1 MNMMIKTLK
10 NLKKLIGEEYNYN
23 DVVCAFEDNTE
34 DIIVNDNTCTSI
46 HFDGHG
52 ECKLILAYEN
62 TQNSIEFEIYVDN
75 NGIIVEVV

>member
-23 DVVCAFEDNTE
+23 DVVCAFEDTE
-34 DIIVNDNTCTSI
+34 DIIVNDSTCTSV

-62 TQNSIEFEIYVDN
+62 TEDSIEFEIYVDN
-75 NGIIVEVV
+75 NGVIVEVV

>member
-1 MNMMIKTLK
+1 MNMVKTLK
-10 NLKKLIGEEYNYN
+10 NLKELIGEEYNYN
-23 DVVCAFEDNTE
+23 DIVCAFEDNTE

-46 HFDGHG
+46 HFDGNG

-75 NGIIVEVV
+75 NGVIVEVV

>member
-34 DIIVNDNTCTSI
+34 DIIVNDNTCTTMN
-46 HFDGHG
+46 FDEYGK
-52 ECKLILAYEN
+52 CDLILAYEN

>member
-10 NLKKLIGEEYNYN
+10 NLKKLIGKEYNYN
-23 DVVCAFEDNTE
+23 DVVCAFEDTE
-34 DIIVNDNTCTSI
+34 DIIVNYNTCTSI

>member
-10 NLKKLIGEEYNYN
+10 NLKKLIGKEYNYN

-34 DIIVNDNTCTSI
+34 DIIVNDNTCTTMN
-46 HFDGHG
+46 FDGHG